1 MERKTNLT
9 LHLIQVLNKIL
20 RMNYLDNLFFAI
32 LLTFG
37 AYYFVK
43 NVKKIIRNI
52 NLGQAINRS
61 DNASE
66 RWKNMAMIALGQSKM
81 VKRPVAGILHI
92 IVYLGFVII
101 NIEVLEII
109 IDGLFGTHRVFSF
122 LGIVYDLLIG
132 SFEILAL
139 LVLVAVIVF
148 LIRRNGIKLKRFIS
162 SDLKGWPKSD
172 ANYILY
178 FEIVLMSLFL
188 LMNAA
193 DFHLQNISGGFGHYH
208 QAGSFPISQYIAPF
222 FDGMNP
228 TSVAFFERI
237 FWWIHITGI
246 LIFLNYLYFSKH
258 LHILLAFPNTY
269 FADLNPKGQLDNL
282 ASVTKEVR
290 LMMDPNADPYATPVI
305 DETRGG
311 AELSEANAAP
321 TKFGASDVQDL
332 NWVQLLNAYTC
343 TECGRCTSSCP
354 ANQTGKKLSP
364 RKIMMDT
371 RDRLE
376 EVGKNIDANKGV
388 FIPDN
393 KSLLNDYISSEELW
407 ACTSCNA
414 CVEECPVNISPLS
427 IIMDMRRYLVMEQS
441 AAPMPLN
448 AMMTNIENNGAP
460 WQYNQQ
466 DRLNW
471 KNEN

>member
-1 MERKTNLT
+1 
-9 LHLIQVLNKIL
+9 
-20 RMNYLDNLFFAI
+20 MNYLDNILFAI
-32 LLTFG
+32 ILGIGIGF
-37 AYYFVK
+37 FSI
-43 NVKKIIRNI
+43 NIKKIIRNI
-52 NLGQAINRS
+52 KLGQDVNRS
-61 DNASE
+61 DRSSD
-66 RWKNMAMIALGQSKM
+66 RWNNMALIALGQSKM
-81 VKRPVAGILHI
+81 VKRPIAGILHI
-92 IVYLGFVII
+92 IVYAGFIII

-109 IDGLFGTHRVFSF
+109 IDGLCGTHRVFSF
-122 LGIVYDLLIG
+122 LGILYDGLIG

-148 LIRRNGIKLKRFIS
+148 FIRRNSIQLKRFVS

-193 DFHLQNISGGFGHYH
+193 DYHLQNVVGGYGHYM
-208 QAGSFPISQYIAPF
+208 QAGSFPISQHIAPL
-222 FDGMNP
+222 FDGMNNQA
-228 TSVAFFERI
+228 VALLERA

-246 LIFLNYLYFSKH
+246 LIFLNYLYYSKH

-269 FADLNPKGQLDNL
+269 YADLNPKGQFDNL
-282 ASVTKEVR
+282 EAVTKEVK
-290 LMMDPNADPYATPVI
+290 LMMDPNADPYAAADPN
-305 DETRGG
+305 
-311 AELSEANAAP
+311 AEPS
-321 TKFGASDVQDL
+321 KFGASDVLDL

-371 RDRLE
+371 RDRLQ
-376 EVGKNIDANKGV
+376 EVGKNIDANKGI

-393 KSLLNDYISSEELW
+393 KTLLNDYITPEELW

-441 AAPMPLN
+441 AAPMSLN

-471 KNEN
+471 KNE